1 MSVFDEIMLIQE
13 AAQCGGKV
21 KGCNKSEDCCDIDPA
36 DDDLTEGAEGGICQE
51 DPEGDALIIEAAI
64 CEAIGTKEGL
74 QEFLECEAP
83 LFVKMGILTER
94 SIVRLDKKA
103 KLSKAEAQAVFII
116 AKEKGD
122 RDYKKLCTIWK
133 MRKVLI
139 EKLTK
144 KYANE
149 ARRRAKTMVKKSQS
163 VAGATAAK
171 L

>member
-1 MSVFDEIMLIQE
+1 MNVFEELMVIQE
-13 AAQCGGKV
+13 ACGNTKV
-21 KGCNKSEDCCDIDPA
+21 SNKSEDCCDIDPA
-36 DDDLTEGAEGGICQE
+36 DDDLTEGMDGGICQE

-83 LFVKMGILTER
+83 MFVKMGILTER

-116 AKEKGD
+116 AKERGD

-149 ARRRAKTMVKKSQS
+149 ARRRAKTMVKKSQN